1 MKYRNDRYLPPGGG
15 GQWVLV
21 FATEEN
27 SETKCNRLIQKKK
40 KKLYLN
46 SIKAGM
52 YGQLQRRGESRFY
65 LKTQYTLRSRVN
77 LGEAVLLRVFDLGFY
92 RTFWVRVGVS
102 HDVCRC

>member
-1 MKYRNDRYLPPGGG
+1 MGSCLCHRRQFRDKVQQAY
-15 GQWVLV
+15 
-21 FATEEN
+21 TE
-27 SETKCNRLIQKKK
+27 KKK